1 MTLTSNR
8 DFLPC
13 TRAGVPLVGLSKARS
28 LTDLSVGSDFTPNK
42 LSLPQKINR
51 VRGTRLRV
59 SLRSLATP
67 WQANSEGRIYEFRGL
82 CPPSIRTRA
91 CAGGI
96 WEPGG
101 VSPRSA
107 MENILEPAQGA
118 GGINGGSDIMR

>member
-1 MTLTSNR
+1 MPSVSAVYGELA
-8 DFLPC
+8 LPC
-13 TRAGVPLVGLSKARS
+13 ISQFGHLE
-28 LTDLSVGSDFTPNK
+28 K
-42 LSLPQKINR
+42 LDKEQFVE
-51 VRGTRLRV
+51 VRGTIY
-59 SLRSLATP
+59 
-67 WQANSEGRIYEFRGL
+67 EGRIYKFRGL
-82 CPPSIRTRA
+82 CPPNIRTRA